1 MKHILY
7 IALCLISASLY
18 AQDFSPLAFDYK
30 LYGGNSGI
38 RKNGEVQLA
47 FPVFISGKNQIVV
60 SPQYKFLGLDDS
72 FPFDKTNFYQFSVRM
87 AWRHQLNDRWNAA
100 LLVSPSLAS
109 ASGDFSS
116 EAWMWSG
123 GVRVSNRVSQR
134 FLYYFGIAYSNRFSN
149 NLLVPLAG
157 LRWNPV
163 SRMNLSLNLP
173 SRARLSWDF
182 SDRIH
187 TGLQF
192 AGNRQTSYIPNQSE
206 YDYFWFKERNLSWF
220 TDLKLVRNWWVS
232 ADLGYSLKRDLLAY
246 QESDHPVWR
255 LGTQFDR
262 TSFDPVFE
270 YSGKGFFLN
279 VSVGYRLGKRGKSN

>member
-7 IALCLISASLY
+7 ITFCLISASLY
-18 AQDFSPLAFDYK
+18 AQDFSPLALDYK
-30 LYGGNSGI
+30 LLGNNSGI

-87 AWRHQLNDRWNAA
+87 AWRHQLNDHWNAT

-123 GVRVSNRVSQR
+123 GVRVSNRVSQC

-173 SRARLSWDF
+173 SRARLEWDF

-206 YDYFWFKERNLSWF
+206 YDYFWFRERNLSWF

-232 ADLGYSLKRDLLAY
+232 AELGYSLKRDLLAY
-246 QESDHPVWR
+246 QKPDHAVWR

>member
-1 MKHILY
+1 MMKPILF
-7 IALCLISASLY
+7 IFLSITTANLY

-30 LYGGNSGI
+30 LYGSDSGI
-38 RKNGEVQLA
+38 RKNGKVQVS
-47 FPVFISGKNQIVV
+47 FPVFISGKNQIVL
-60 SPQYKFLGLDDS
+60 SPQYKFLGLGDS
-72 FPFDKTNFYQFSVRM
+72 FPKDEKSFYQFSLRF
-87 AWRHQLNDRWNAA
+87 AWRHQLNDHWNAA
-100 LLVSPSLAS
+100 LLASPSLAS

-123 GVRVSNRVSQR
+123 GVRVSNRVSQS

-173 SRARLSWDF
+173 SRARLAWDF

-206 YDYFWFKERNLSWF
+206 YDYFWFRERNLSWF

-232 ADLGYSLKRDLLAY
+232 AELGYSLKRDLLAY
-246 QESDHPVWR
+246 QESDYPVWR
-255 LGTQFDR
+255 LGTQFNR
-262 TSFDPVFE
+262 TSLDPVLE
-270 YSGKGFFLN
+270 YSEKGLFLN
-279 VSVGYRLGKRGKSN
+279 VSVGYRLGKREK